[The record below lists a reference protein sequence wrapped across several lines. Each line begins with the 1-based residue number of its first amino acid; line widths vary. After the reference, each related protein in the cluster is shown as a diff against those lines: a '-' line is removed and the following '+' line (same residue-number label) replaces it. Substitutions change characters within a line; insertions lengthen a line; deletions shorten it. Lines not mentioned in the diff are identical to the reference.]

1 MDRGDYRISRER
13 GCDRMLAATR
23 NSPGAT
29 LRAVD
34 DLLDQQT
41 GIITSIQFYKVRLDD
56 PQFVHCHAT
65 ITDTARLAGGMKIPG
80 TGGTALTED
89 VALAKA
95 IGESV
100 ERYCAEF
107 YDPGAITVARY
118 RDVYAEA
125 IDPARFV
132 LFHPSQYGPQ
142 FSFHPVSHDAPMSW
156 TRARSLTY
164 DRDVLV
170 PASFVH
176 LTYPGAEHEP
186 MIDIGPVS
194 GYACGN
200 SYDEAVL
207 SAICEVVERDAF
219 MVFWYNR
226 LRAPAFDLRA
236 VRSPLLRSALHRY
249 EASPIGLYCSDIS
262 TDVGIPVVL
271 ALMVA
276 HAPRWPAAVVATA
289 AYLDPEQAIVKA
301 LFELAANHQYVRA
314 FYEQPAYRRMPRTSG
329 EVLEPE
335 DHGLFYCSRER
346 LPYLEM
352 FTNPQSVVAP
362 ASRRSLTSGDA
373 RQDVDMCVR
382 LLGAAGLEVIAADLT
397 TSDVADLGFK
407 VVKVLIP
414 GMQPIDFGPWRHLG
428 GRRLYET
435 PARLGYR
442 APSGPAE
449 LNLFPHPFP

>member
-1 MDRGDYRISRER
+1 
-13 GCDRMLAATR
+13 MLPAAPKSC
-23 NSPGAT
+23 NAT
-29 LRAVD
+29 LQALD
-34 DLLDQQT
+34 DLLDRET
-41 GIITSIQFYKVRLDD
+41 GIITNIQFYKVRSDD

-65 ITDTARLAGGMKIPG
+65 ITDTARLAGGVTIPG

-118 RDVYAEA
+118 RDVHAEA

-142 FSFHPVSHDAPMSW
+142 FPFHPVSHDAPMSW

-164 DRDVLV
+164 DREALV
-170 PASFVH
+170 PAAFVH
-176 LTYPGAEHEP
+176 LTHPGAEREP

-226 LRAPAFDLRA
+226 LTAPGFDLRA
-236 VRSPLLRSALHRY
+236 VQSPVLRSVLHRY
-249 EASPIGLYCSDIS
+249 GPSPVGLYCADIT
-262 TDVGIPVVL
+262 TDVGIPAAL
-271 ALMVA
+271 AVMVA

-289 AYLDPEQAIVKA
+289 AHLDPEQAIAKA

-314 FYEQPAYRRMPRTSG
+314 FYEQPAYRRMPRTAG
-329 EVLEPE
+329 EVLAPE

-346 LPYLEM
+346 LPHLAR
-352 FTNPQSVVAP
+352 FTNPHRLVAP
-362 ASRRSLTSGDA
+362 GWRGSLASGDA
-373 RQDVDMCVR
+373 RQDVETCVR
-382 LLGAAGLEVIAADLT
+382 LLAAVGLEVIAADLT
-397 TSDVADLGFK
+397 TADVADLGFK

-442 APSGPAE
+442 PPSGPSE